1 MMTVAHI
8 VMLLF
13 TLFSPSHTQSC
24 PPATQAD
31 CAACKGISWGPG
43 VGPRHAVCG
52 AGPGPDDT
60 GCRRRLRRF
69 DLDTEV
75 RRRDRR
81 QTDGT
86 DAPQSSSPHA
96 ASMLGDIGLTT
107 VEGTDELTNNAFC
120 VGENIFVRVVFNLLC
135 ITLHLTIILWI
146 LYILRR
152 YIIINLYI
160 WTCSN
165 VINRTPSIGFER
177 HRYFLLF
184 LSPYTSSFVLVPA
197 CIFSS
202 R

>member
-1 MMTVAHI
+1 MTVAHI

-81 QTDGT
+81 QTDV
-86 DAPQSSSPHA
+86 PQSSSPHA

-135 ITLHLTIILWI
+135 ITPFDNNFVDII
-146 LYILRR
+146 YSNILRR
-152 YIIINLYI
+152 YIIIIYI

-165 VINRTPSIGFER
+165 VINRKPSIGFER

-184 LSPYTSSFVLVPA
+184 LSTYTSSFVLVPA